1 MKETGYNRKLDTS
14 GRIMIPSRLRDQMG
28 LISGK
33 EYYFF
38 IHEENGHRY
47 ICIDTGEVKEM
58 NLEQAKQF
66 LQQNGIKF
74 VQNDD

>member
-14 GRIMIPSRLRDQMG
+14 GRIMIPSRLRDQLG
-28 LISGK
+28 LIPGQ

-38 IHEENGHRY
+38 TCEEKGHRF
-47 ICIDTGEVKEM
+47 ICIDVGATPEM
-58 NLEQAKQF
+58 TIEQAKQI
-66 LQQNGIKF
+66 LQQNGMKI

>member
-1 MKETGYNRKLDTS
+1 MDVS
-14 GRIMIPSRLRDQMG
+14 GRIMIPSRLRDRMG
-28 LISGK
+28 LIPGK

-47 ICIDTGEVKEM
+47 ICIDVGVVQEM

-66 LQQNGIKF
+66 LQKNGIRF
-74 VQNDD
+74 VQDDD